1 MSYQKQ
7 GFVIM
12 ILEILKM
19 EFPTIRLVISDRS
32 SYKISGWGIR
42 WRPIDRREA
51 ICLLHKDNL
60 V

>member
-12 ILEILKM
+12 IQEILKM
-19 EFPTIRLVISDRS
+19 ELYIIRLVTPDRS
-32 SYKISGWGIR
+32 SYKICGWGIR

-51 ICLLHKDNL
+51 ICLLQKDNL